1 MSELSKQEQ
10 EELSEFRLSFIG
22 DKKEAIHTVQF
33 LDPLFLKTYLQ
44 ELSLKIGSPSL
55 KVTASIFMKRYAF
68 LAVIGLFAMSRWDK
82 RIDLSM
88 KNVWLENASN
98 SFIWLPAFS
107 LDNPVAV
114 ELDSTTERDEW
125 RKSVIDELFSQHISL
140 LIEQLNKVTK
150 ISKLILWE
158 NIAVY
163 VFWLYETVLS
173 GAGDEERQQMIE
185 NDFKFIFTGAGGQ
198 LYGQYNHNPLAR
210 FNHPKKHFVETNEEI
225 RIRKTCCFSYK
236 LGSSMKRCKT
246 CPCQPIDGS
255 CAAGQ
260 GICEVDKNE

>member
-1 MSELSKQEQ
+1 MVSKLSKQEQ
-10 EELSEFRLSFIG
+10 EELSEYRLSFIG
-22 DKKEAIHTVQF
+22 DKKEAIHTLEF
-33 LDPLFLKTYLQ
+33 LDPLFLEKYLQ

-107 LDNPVAV
+107 LDNPVAI
-114 ELDSTTERDEW
+114 ELDSPERDEW
-125 RKSVIDELFSQHISL
+125 RKSVIEELFSQHISL
-140 LIEQLNKVTK
+140 LIEQLKKVTK

-163 VFWLYETVLS
+163 LFWLYETVLS
-173 GAGDEERQQMIE
+173 EAGDEKRQQTIQS
-185 NDFKFIFTGAGGQ
+185 DFKFIFTMVDGQ
-198 LYGQYNHNPLAR
+198 LFGQYNLNPLAKY
-210 FNHPKKHFVETNEEI
+210 NHPKKHFVETNEDI

-255 CAAGQ
+255 CAASQ